1 MEGAPQFTK
10 NSLLS
15 SLQLYAGGFYLS
27 VYEVYLWT
35 ILHQPNKAYRKG
47 DKSLNICIEQWRS
60 WVSEGFT
67 MLPYTVRFQAN
78 VSQLLTWTK
87 AWEQAGEISFVL
99 ESGKGGRYTFLG
111 IAPFKTIQ
119 GKGFQF
125 QQSERDRKGNW
136 QTVKGHASPLDAV
149 KAWMKPFRSPSIGEL
164 PKFSGGCTGFWG
176 YDVVRTIENIPELAS
191 DDLPIPEY
199 MFALYDRIWVWDH
212 QENEVYACVHS
223 YWSPDSSVKET
234 DREELLKQTYSKAKI
249 AAEEMVEFWRCLEK
263 VNEDLT
269 VKHQRNLREELS
281 QHDLGI
287 IDSASMHPIRPAFD
301 EKAFVHAVRRVQD
314 YIRQGDV
321 FQVNLSVRAA
331 RPLEASPEEIYE
343 SLRVINPSPYMGL
356 MRFERFALISGSPEL
371 LVQLEEGKL
380 RTRPIAGT
388 RPRGKTAQEDDALA
402 EELLANEKERAEHV
416 MLVDLERNDLGRISR
431 YGSVKVDEFM
441 VIEKYSHVMHIVS
454 EVTGELAPGKDAFDV
469 IAATFPGGTIT
480 GAPKV
485 RTMEI
490 LEELEPVRRGPYT
503 GSMGWIDYNGNMEFN
518 IVIRTLLAAEGL
530 GYVQAGAGI
539 VIDSVPEREYV
550 ESLNKAKAMWK
561 AAAVSEGMKSR
572 V

>member
-1 MEGAPQFTK
+1 M
-10 NSLLS
+10 
-15 SLQLYAGGFYLS
+15 
-27 VYEVYLWT
+27 
-35 ILHQPNKAYRKG
+35 KACHKG
-47 DKSLNICIEQWRS
+47 DKILIISIDQWRS

-67 MLPYTVRFQAN
+67 MLPYTVRFKAE
-78 VSQLLTWTK
+78 VSHLLTWTK
-87 AWEQAGEISFVL
+87 AWEHSGNISFVL
-99 ESGKGGRYTFLG
+99 ESGKGGRYTLLG
-111 IAPFKTIQ
+111 LAPCKTIQ
-119 GKGFQF
+119 GKGFKF
-125 QQSERDRKGNW
+125 QESELDREGNW
-136 QTVKGHASPLDAV
+136 QTIEGNASPLDAV
-149 KAWMKPFRSPSIGEL
+149 KAWIKPFRSPSIGGL
-164 PKFSGGCTGFWG
+164 PKFVGGCAGFWG
-176 YDVVRTIENIPELAS
+176 YDVARTIENIPDLAS
-191 DDLPIPEY
+191 DDLSIPEY

-223 YWSPDSSVKET
+223 YWSQDSPLKGNE
-234 DREELLKQTYSKAKI
+234 REELLYQTYRKAQR
-249 AAEEMVEFWRCLEK
+249 AAEEMTEFWRSVEK
-263 VNEDLT
+263 VNEDLA
-269 VKHQRNLREELS
+269 VRNRRNFCKETAQSYSGGTDE
-281 QHDLGI
+281 
-287 IDSASMHPIRPAFD
+287 ASILPIRPAFD
-301 EKAFVHAVRRVQD
+301 EKAFVHAVRRVQE
-314 YIRQGDV
+314 YISQGDV
-321 FQVNLSVRAA
+321 FQVNLSVRGTC
-331 RPLEASPEEIYE
+331 PLEAPPEEIYE

-356 MRFERFALISGSPEL
+356 MRFGSFALISGSPEL
-371 LVQLEEGKL
+371 LVQLEEGRL

-388 RPRGKTAQEDDALA
+388 RPRGVTSQEDDALA

-490 LEELEPVRRGPYT
+490 IEELEPVRRGPYT

-518 IVIRTLLAAEGL
+518 IVIRTLLAAGGL
-530 GYVQAGAGI
+530 GHVQAGAGI

-561 AAAVSEGMKSR
+561 AVAVSEKMKSR